1 MQWQRTKVRAVNRT
15 RDAAL
20 GEVRVA
26 DTSLTRAVGLLG
38 ERALAPG
45 DGLAIAPSQ
54 GVHTF
59 GMFFP
64 IDVVFLDGDWRVI
77 AFRRAMRPFRLT
89 RLYWRSSVVLEL
101 PAGTI
106 VQTQTAV
113 GDVVDFEKL

>member
-1 MQWQRTKVRAVNRT
+1 MNRT
-15 RDAAL
+15 RDAAF

-106 VQTQTAV
+106 EQTQTAV
-113 GDVVDFEKL
+113 GDVVDFEKLQV